1 MNVENK
7 LNDLLNEFKTSN
19 AKEIAD
25 HLDISIQHQDFKAK
39 TLDSRLMIVDS
50 KGYIFV
56 RSDLDCAYENFL
68 IAHEL
73 GHYVLHYDENISFN
87 FLRRVYKTRLEREA
101 NEFAIKLLMYEE
113 LHNIKD
119 IENIEFIVKE
129 KGIPLKVWYSLNEKS
144 LGDENIEINY
154 WCMYGYNYVYTHSC
168 CYHIFY

>member
-1 MNVENK
+1 MNIEYKVK
-7 LNDLLNEFKTSN
+7 DLIKKYNTSN
-19 AKEIAD
+19 IKELVD
-25 HLDISIQHQDFKAK
+25 HLDISIEYQDFKAK

-101 NEFAIKLLMYEE
+101 NEFAIRLLMYKE
-113 LHNIKD
+113 LHNIKEL
-119 IENIEFIVKE
+119 ENIEFIVKE
-129 KGIPLKVWYSLNEKS
+129 KGIPLKVWYSLNEKI
-144 LGDENIEINY
+144 LG
-154 WCMYGYNYVYTHSC
+154 G
-168 CYHIFY
+168 

>member
-1 MNVENK
+1 MI
-7 LNDLLNEFKTSN
+7 NDT
-19 AKEIAD
+19 D
-25 HLDISIQHQDFKAK
+25 YM
-39 TLDSRLMIVDS
+39 R
-50 KGYIFV
+50 Y
-56 RSDLDCAYENFL
+56 CAYENFL

-129 KGIPLKVWYSLNEKS
+129 KGIPLKVWYSLK
-144 LGDENIEINY
+144 DNI
-154 WCMYGYNYVYTHSC
+154 
-168 CYHIFY
+168 

>member
-1 MNVENK
+1 MNIEYKVK
-7 LNDLLNEFKTSN
+7 DLIKKYNTSN
-19 AKEIAD
+19 IKELVD
-25 HLDISIQHQDFKAK
+25 HLDISIEYQDFKAK

-101 NEFAIKLLMYEE
+101 NEFAIRLLMFEE

-129 KGIPLKVWYSLNEKS
+129 KGIPLKVWYSLSEK
-144 LGDENIEINY
+144 L
-154 WCMYGYNYVYTHSC
+154 VYK
-168 CYHIFY
+168 

>member
-1 MNVENK
+1 MNIEYKVKNLIK
-7 LNDLLNEFKTSN
+7 KYNTSN
-19 AKEIAD
+19 IKELVD
-25 HLDISIQHQDFKAK
+25 HLDISIEYQDFKAK

-101 NEFAIKLLMYEE
+101 NEFAIRLLMYEE
-113 LHNIKD
+113 LHNIKEL
-119 IENIEFIVKE
+119 ENIEFIVKE
-129 KGIPLKVWYSLNEKS
+129 KGIPLKVWYSLSEKITI
-144 LGDENIEINY
+144 D
-154 WCMYGYNYVYTHSC
+154 
-168 CYHIFY
+168 

>member
-1 MNVENK
+1 MNINSKIEA
-7 LNDLLNEFKTSN
+7 LFYEFKTSN
-19 AKEIAD
+19 VKEIAY
-25 HLDISIQHQDFKAK
+25 HLDVSIQYQDFKAK

-73 GHYVLHYDENISFN
+73 GHYVLHFDKDISFN

-101 NEFAIKLLMYEE
+101 NEFAIRLLMFEE

-129 KGIPLKVWYSLNEKS
+129 KGIPLKVWYSLNEKITI
-144 LGDENIEINY
+144 D
-154 WCMYGYNYVYTHSC
+154 
-168 CYHIFY
+168 

>member
-1 MNVENK
+1 MNIEYKVK
-7 LNDLLNEFKTSN
+7 DLIKKYNISN
-19 AKEIAD
+19 IKELVD
-25 HLDISIQHQDFKAK
+25 HLDISIEYQDFKAK
-39 TLDSRLMIVDS
+39 TLDSRLIIIDS

-68 IAHEL
+68 IAHDL

-101 NEFAIKLLMYEE
+101 NEFAIRLLMFEE

-129 KGIPLKVWYSLNEKS
+129 KGIPLKIWYSLNEKIS
-144 LGDENIEINY
+144 E
-154 WCMYGYNYVYTHSC
+154 V
-168 CYHIFY
+168 

>member
-1 MNVENK
+1 MNIEYKVK
-7 LNDLLNEFKTSN
+7 DLIKKYNTSN
-19 AKEIAD
+19 IKELVD
-25 HLDISIQHQDFKAK
+25 HLDISIEHQDFKAK
-39 TLDSRLMIVDS
+39 TLDSRLMIIDS

-73 GHYVLHYDENISFN
+73 GHYVLHFDENISFN

-101 NEFAIKLLMYEE
+101 NEFAIRLLMYEE

-129 KGIPLKVWYSLNEKS
+129 KGIPLKVWYSLNEK
-144 LGDENIEINY
+144 I
-154 WCMYGYNYVYTHSC
+154 
-168 CYHIFY
+168 

>member
-1 MNVENK
+1 MNIEYKVK
-7 LNDLLNEFKTSN
+7 DLIKKYNTSN
-19 AKEIAD
+19 IKELVD
-25 HLDISIQHQDFKAK
+25 HLDISIEYQDFKAK

-73 GHYVLHYDENISFN
+73 GHYVLHHDENISFN

-101 NEFAIKLLMYEE
+101 NEFAIRLLMYEE

-129 KGIPLKVWYSLNEKS
+129 KGIPLKVWYSLNEKITI
-144 LGDENIEINY
+144 D
-154 WCMYGYNYVYTHSC
+154 
-168 CYHIFY
+168 

>member
-1 MNVENK
+1 MNINSKIEA
-7 LNDLLNEFKTSN
+7 LFYEFKTSN
-19 AKEIAD
+19 VKEIAD
-25 HLDISIQHQDFKAK
+25 HLDVSIQYQDFKAK

-101 NEFAIKLLMYEE
+101 NEFAIRLLMYEE
-113 LHNIKD
+113 LHNIKEL
-119 IENIEFIVKE
+119 ENIEFIVKE
-129 KGIPLKVWYSLNEKS
+129 KGIPLKVWYSLNEKIRR
-144 LGDENIEINY
+144 LKQWNQLLI
-154 WCMYGYNYVYTHSC
+154 YVWL
-168 CYHIFY
+168 

>member
-1 MNVENK
+1 MCLWMNINSKIEA
-7 LNDLLNEFKTSN
+7 LFYEFKTSN
-19 AKEIAD
+19 VKEIAD
-25 HLDISIQHQDFKAK
+25 HLDVSIQYQDFKAK

-73 GHYVLHYDENISFN
+73 GHYVLHYDGNISFN

-101 NEFAIKLLMYEE
+101 NEFAIRLLMFEE

-129 KGIPLKVWYSLNEKS
+129 KGIPLKIWYSLNEK
-144 LGDENIEINY
+144 II
-154 WCMYGYNYVYTHSC
+154 
-168 CYHIFY
+168 

>member
-1 MNVENK
+1 VNVENK

-19 AKEIAD
+19 VKEIAD

-39 TLDSRLMIVDS
+39 TLDSRLMIVDY

-73 GHYVLHYDENISFN
+73 GHYVLHYDENISFH

-101 NEFAIKLLMYEE
+101 NEFAYRLLLNDE
-113 LHNIKD
+113 LNNIKE
-119 IENIEFIVKE
+119 IENIEFLVKE
-129 KGIPLKVWYSLNEKS
+129 KGIPLKIWYSLKDS
-144 LGDENIEINY
+144 I
-154 WCMYGYNYVYTHSC
+154 
-168 CYHIFY
+168 

>member
-1 MNVENK
+1 MNINSKIEA
-7 LNDLLNEFKTSN
+7 LFYEFKTLN
-19 AKEIAD
+19 VKEIAD
-25 HLDISIQHQDFKAK
+25 HLDISIQYQDFKAK

-73 GHYVLHYDENISFN
+73 GHYVLHFDKDISFN

-101 NEFAIKLLMYEE
+101 NEFACRLLMYEE

-129 KGIPLKVWYSLNEKS
+129 KGIPLKVWYSLNEK
-144 LGDENIEINY
+144 II
-154 WCMYGYNYVYTHSC
+154 
-168 CYHIFY
+168 

>member
-1 MNVENK
+1 MNINSKIET
-7 LNDLLNEFKTSN
+7 LFYEFKTSN
-19 AKEIAD
+19 VKEIAD
-25 HLDISIQHQDFKAK
+25 HLDISIQYQDFKAK

-56 RSDLDCAYENFL
+56 RSGLDCAYENFL

-101 NEFAIKLLMYEE
+101 NEFAIRLLMCEE

-119 IENIEFIVKE
+119 IENTEFIVKE
-129 KGIPLKVWYSLNEKS
+129 KGIPLKVWYSLNEKIM
-144 LGDENIEINY
+144 EA
-154 WCMYGYNYVYTHSC
+154 
-168 CYHIFY
+168 

>member
-1 MNVENK
+1 MNIEYKVK
-7 LNDLLNEFKTSN
+7 DLIKKYNTSN
-19 AKEIAD
+19 IKELVD
-25 HLDISIQHQDFKAK
+25 HLDISIEYQDFKAK

-101 NEFAIKLLMYEE
+101 NEFAIRLLMYKE
-113 LHNIKD
+113 LHNIKEL
-119 IENIEFIVKE
+119 ENIEFIVKE
-129 KGIPLKVWYSLNEKS
+129 KGIPLKVLYSLNEKITI
-144 LGDENIEINY
+144 D
-154 WCMYGYNYVYTHSC
+154 
-168 CYHIFY
+168 

>member
-1 MNVENK
+1 MNIEYKVK
-7 LNDLLNEFKTSN
+7 DLIKKYNTSN
-19 AKEIAD
+19 IKELVD
-25 HLDISIQHQDFKAK
+25 HLDISIEHQDFKAK

-101 NEFAIKLLMYEE
+101 NEFAIRLLMYEE
-113 LHNIKD
+113 LHNMKD

-129 KGIPLKVWYSLNEKS
+129 KGIPLKVWYSLNEK
-144 LGDENIEINY
+144 II
-154 WCMYGYNYVYTHSC
+154 
-168 CYHIFY
+168 

>member
-1 MNVENK
+1 MNINSKIKIEA
-7 LNDLLNEFKTSN
+7 LFYEFKTSSV
-19 AKEIAD
+19 KEIAD
-25 HLDISIQHQDFKAK
+25 HLDISILYQDFKAK

-101 NEFAIKLLMYEE
+101 NEFAIRLLMFEE

-129 KGIPLKVWYSLNEKS
+129 KGIPLKVWYSLNEKITI
-144 LGDENIEINY
+144 D
-154 WCMYGYNYVYTHSC
+154 
-168 CYHIFY
+168 

>member
-1 MNVENK
+1 MNIEYKVK
-7 LNDLLNEFKTSN
+7 DLIKKYNTSN
-19 AKEIAD
+19 IKELVD
-25 HLDISIQHQDFKAK
+25 HLDISIEYQDFKAK

-101 NEFAIKLLMYEE
+101 NEFAIRLLMYKE
-113 LHNIKD
+113 LHNIKEL
-119 IENIEFIVKE
+119 ENIEFIVKE
-129 KGIPLKVWYSLNEKS
+129 KGIPLKVWYSLNEKITI
-144 LGDENIEINY
+144 D
-154 WCMYGYNYVYTHSC
+154 
-168 CYHIFY
+168 

>member
-7 LNDLLNEFKTSN
+7 LNYLLNEFKTSN
-19 AKEIAD
+19 VKEIAD

-56 RSDLDCAYENFL
+56 RNDLDCAYENFL

-73 GHYVLHYDENISFN
+73 GHYVLHFDKDISFN

-101 NEFAIKLLMYEE
+101 NEFAVRLLMYEE

-129 KGIPLKVWYSLNEKS
+129 KGISLKVWYSLK
-144 LGDENIEINY
+144 DNI
-154 WCMYGYNYVYTHSC
+154 
-168 CYHIFY
+168 